1 MGDPN
6 NPLPSI
12 NHFEAY
18 NILKEHKFSVLSATR
33 AIFDKCNIPNN
44 KITQSRFNYNFKKIV
59 NARKVAIIDLK
70 KVYNFHPILRAGE
83 ISTESR
89 RSPRHQRDIKSL
101 EHFSQMKAN
110 LAKKLRLFC
119 CI

>member
-18 NILKEHKFSVLSATR
+18 DILKEHKFIVISATR

-44 KITQSRFNYNFKKIV
+44 KIT
-59 NARKVAIIDLK
+59 
-70 KVYNFHPILRAGE
+70 
-83 ISTESR
+83 
-89 RSPRHQRDIKSL
+89 
-101 EHFSQMKAN
+101 
-110 LAKKLRLFC
+110 
-119 CI
+119 

>member
-18 NILKEHKFSVLSATR
+18 NILKEHKFIVISVSR

-44 KITQSRFNYNFKKIV
+44 KITQSRFKNN
-59 NARKVAIIDLK
+59 LK
-70 KVYNFHPILRAGE
+70 KYIKCKE
-83 ISTESR
+83 IS
-89 RSPRHQRDIKSL
+89 
-101 EHFSQMKAN
+101 N
-110 LAKKLRLFC
+110 KKWEV
-119 CI
+119 